1 MKKYRFQ
8 IILFW
13 FLFSVGVISMYGLFY
28 LASIGKFGEMPDFR
42 QLENPKTNFA
52 SEIISSD
59 NEVLGKYYFNDNR
72 TPIKYEDINT
82 KTVEALI
89 ATEDERFYSHPGIDL
104 KATLRAIVFL
114 NTRGGAST
122 ISQQLARQLFVG
134 VRSRNIIQAVGQK
147 IKEWVI
153 AVELEKQYTKEEI
166 ITMYLN
172 IYDFGYYGDGIKSA
186 SNIYFSKEPIDLKI
200 EESAMLIG
208 MLQNSSLYDPLRRP
222 EITKNR
228 RDLVLMQMAKNKYIS
243 ENEKDSLQE
252 IPLELNYTPQS
263 HRQGLA
269 TYFRSY
275 LRGFMKDWTDNNLKS
290 DGSKYNLY
298 SDGLKIYT
306 TINSKMQKY
315 AEESV
320 TEHMKNLQKEFFI
333 QNDTLSTAPFR
344 DLDEDEEESIMK
356 RTMRRSERW
365 RKARLSGKSADE
377 IEEIFNV
384 PTEMSIF
391 SWEGDID
398 TVMSPIDSI
407 RYYKHFLQAGM
418 MSMNPKNGHVMAW
431 VGGINYRNFQY
442 DHVMQSKR
450 QIGSTFKPFLYATA
464 IDQLKLSPCDML
476 PDAIHC
482 IEPYKY
488 GNPDPWCPTNSSDK
502 YGGMRTLSN
511 ALANSKNTISAQLID
526 RVGPRP
532 VADLA
537 RNLGVSSNIP
547 NVPAIA
553 LGTPD
558 LSVYEMV
565 GAYGAF
571 ANKGIYVKPIMV
583 TKIEDRNGKIVFQ
596 STPETKDVLSEESS
610 YVTLKLLEGVTKF
623 GSGARLR
630 HDIPEDERNYVYKN
644 VVSGYPY
651 KFDNAI
657 AGKTGTTQNQSD
669 GWFIGMVPNLVTGVW
684 VGGEDRS
691 IHFEEIAFGQ
701 GATMSLPI
709 WGLFMKKCYEDEEL
723 GVSKEDF
730 EEPENLTIE
739 LDCSKVQ
746 PEKSESEENDIN
758 DLLGIGK

>member
-13 FLFSVGVISMYGLFY
+13 FLFSVGVVSMYGLFY

-298 SDGLKIYT
+298 SDVLKIYT

-398 TVMSPIDSI
+398 TVMSPID
-407 RYYKHFLQAGM
+407 
-418 MSMNPKNGHVMAW
+418 
-431 VGGINYRNFQY
+431 
-442 DHVMQSKR
+442 
-450 QIGSTFKPFLYATA
+450 
-464 IDQLKLSPCDML
+464 
-476 PDAIHC
+476 
-482 IEPYKY
+482 
-488 GNPDPWCPTNSSDK
+488 
-502 YGGMRTLSN
+502 
-511 ALANSKNTISAQLID
+511 
-526 RVGPRP
+526 
-532 VADLA
+532 
-537 RNLGVSSNIP
+537 
-547 NVPAIA
+547 
-553 LGTPD
+553 
-558 LSVYEMV
+558 
-565 GAYGAF
+565 
-571 ANKGIYVKPIMV
+571 
-583 TKIEDRNGKIVFQ
+583 
-596 STPETKDVLSEESS
+596 
-610 YVTLKLLEGVTKF
+610 
-623 GSGARLR
+623 
-630 HDIPEDERNYVYKN
+630 
-644 VVSGYPY
+644 
-651 KFDNAI
+651 
-657 AGKTGTTQNQSD
+657 
-669 GWFIGMVPNLVTGVW
+669 
-684 VGGEDRS
+684 
-691 IHFEEIAFGQ
+691 
-701 GATMSLPI
+701 
-709 WGLFMKKCYEDEEL
+709 
-723 GVSKEDF
+723 
-730 EEPENLTIE
+730 
-739 LDCSKVQ
+739 
-746 PEKSESEENDIN
+746 
-758 DLLGIGK
+758 

>member
-13 FLFSVGVISMYGLFY
+13 FLFSVGVVSMYGLFY

-243 ENEKDSLQE
+243 ENEKDSLQK

-391 SWEGDID
+391 SWNGDID
-398 TVMSPIDSI
+398 TIMTPIDSI

-644 VVSGYPY
+644 VVTGYPY

-691 IHFEEIAFGQ
+691 IHFEEIAYGQ

-746 PEKSESEENDIN
+746 PEKSETEENDIN
-758 DLLGIGK
+758 DLLGIG

>member
-13 FLFSVGVISMYGLFY
+13 LLFSVGVVSMYWLFY

-243 ENEKDSLQE
+243 ENEKDSLQK

-644 VVSGYPY
+644 VVTGYPY

>member
-1 MKKYRFQ
+1 
-8 IILFW
+8 
-13 FLFSVGVISMYGLFY
+13 MYGLFY
-28 LASIGKFGEMPDFR
+28 LASIGKFGEMRDFR

-746 PEKSESEENDIN
+746 PEKSESEENGIN